1 MLENVVTNGAVDA
14 VEVDEA
20 LEAVERAAGRVG
32 TLELPA
38 DLIRL
43 PLRTARVADGT
54 QRELDIGLTQVDDRG
69 AQGGAQDLVQG
80 TLLRAVMSLARLEE
94 PDRFEAWLFGI
105 AANVAR
111 KRWQRELRAPLS
123 LDTAMAHPDAEWVA
137 VRPLWETPETAVELA
152 ERAREV
158 ERAVGA
164 LPKPMGQVLAL
175 HYADGLSYAEI
186 AAELGVPV
194 STVKG
199 RLFKSRLR
207 LRLALGMAAER
218 PTGPTAG
225 RSPKGDSRKT
235 PKARRKGTTMQVQT
249 RSHDPERLIASA
261 KERIAKSAEFY
272 QHWFGRPMGVSGL
285 AEDGKDVIR
294 RATAESERFLHHY
307 LGTEHVLLGLL
318 GDAST
323 VPGRALSE
331 SGVTLEQAREMVQHR
346 IGRGK
351 APAEGTITLVPR
363 VKSVVEMAT
372 DEARRLGAKA
382 VGAEHLLLALLREG
396 SGIGALVIATL
407 GADLY
412 DVRDRT
418 LAALQAPQS

>member
-1 MLENVVTNGAVDA
+1 MVLFDGLSRSGAGGEQHEPPTGALVVRAQRGDPS
-14 VEVDEA
+14 A
-20 LEAVERAAGRVG
+20 LERLVERY
-32 TLELPA
+32 LPS
-38 DLIRL
+38 LTGFCWRL
-43 PLRTARVADGT
+43 S
-54 QRELDIGLTQVDDRG
+54 G
-69 AQGGAQDLVQG
+69 AQGDAQDLVQE
-80 TLLRAVMSLARLEE
+80 TLVQAVVSLERLEDPE
-94 PDRFEAWLFGI
+94 RFEAWLFGI
-105 AANVAR
+105 ASNVAR

-123 LDTAMAHPDAEWVA
+123 LDTAMSHPDAEWVA

-158 ERAVGA
+158 EQAVRA
-164 LPKPMGQVLAL
+164 LPRPMGQVLAL

-199 RLFKSRLR
+199 RLFKSRRR

-218 PTGPTAG
+218 PTVG

-235 PKARRKGTTMQVQT
+235 AEKGTTMQVQT
-249 RSHDPERLIASA
+249 RSHDAERLIAA
-261 KERIAKSAEFY
+261 AEDRIAKSAEFY

-285 AEDGKDVIR
+285 AEDGKEVVR
-294 RATAESERFLHHY
+294 RATAESDRFLHHY

-318 GDAST
+318 GDAS
-323 VPGRALSE
+323 ALPARVLAAC
-331 SGVTLEQAREMVQHR
+331 GVGLEQVREMVQHR

-351 APAEGTITLVPR
+351 AMVEGPIGMVPR
-363 VKSVVEMAT
+363 VKTVVEMAT

-382 VGAEHLLLALLREG
+382 VGAEDLLLGLLREG
-396 SGIGALVIATL
+396 SGIGALVIGTL

-418 LAALQAPQS
+418 LAALQPAQH